1 MDENDQVESEALETV
16 EEEELQ
22 DDLGQDSDEEQPD
35 DESQPEEE
43 DEDEEELDLDG
54 QKYKI
59 PKALKPLVM
68 MQSDYTQ
75 KTQQLA
81 EQRRA
86 FEAQQV
92 QTQQTIQQNIDDI
105 ATIRAIENR
114 VNYLSQVDFRALS
127 DNDPLQAQQL
137 FIELQQLKDTKQN
150 VINNISQREQQR
162 QTQAEMQKQQM
173 LEQGNA
179 TLAKELPGWGKDMA
193 VKIMTFAQTDLGFS
207 PQELQQITDPRI
219 VKALHAAMIGQ
230 QVLKKSTGAKPKAA
244 EAKPVRTVGKGSP
257 ATKDERRMS
266 TDDWMKARNAQIQ
279 KKKR

>member
-1 MDENDQVESEALETV
+1 MDENDQVESSDDLLETV
-16 EEEELQ
+16 EEEETQ
-22 DDLGQDSDEEQPD
+22 DDLEQDSDDEQPD
-35 DESQPEEE
+35 DESQP
-43 DEDEEELDLDG
+43 DESDEEELELDG

-81 EQRRA
+81 EQRRSL
-86 FEAQQV
+86 EAQQA

-105 ATIRAIENR
+105 ATIRQIENR

-162 QTQAEMQKQQM
+162 QQLAQQQQQQL

-179 TLAKELPGWGKDMA
+179 TLAKELPGWGKDLA
-193 VKIMTFAQTDLGFS
+193 VKIMTFAQNDLGFS
-207 PQELQQITDPRI
+207 PQELQQVTDPRI
-219 VKALHAAMIGQ
+219 VKALHAAMVGQ
-230 QVLKKSTGAKPKAA
+230 QVLKKQTGAKPKNA

-266 TDDWMKARNAQIQ
+266 NDEWMKARNAQIQ

>member
-1 MDENDQVESEALETV
+1 MDENDQVESSDDLLETV
-16 EEEELQ
+16 EEEETQ
-22 DDLGQDSDEEQPD
+22 DDLEQDSDDEQPD
-35 DESQPEEE
+35 DESQP
-43 DEDEEELDLDG
+43 DESDEEELELDG

-81 EQRRA
+81 EQRRS
-86 FEAQQV
+86 FEAQQA

-162 QTQAEMQKQQM
+162 QQLAQQQQQQL

-179 TLAKELPGWGKDMA
+179 TLAKELPGWGKDLA
-193 VKIMTFAQTDLGFS
+193 VKIMTFAQNDLGFS
-207 PQELQQITDPRI
+207 PQELQQVTDPRI
-219 VKALHAAMIGQ
+219 VKALHAAMVGQ
-230 QVLKKSTGAKPKAA
+230 QVLKKQTGAKPKTA
-244 EAKPVRTVGKGSP
+244 EAKPVRTVGQGSP

>member
-1 MDENDQVESEALETV
+1 MDENDQVESDEVLETV
-16 EEEELQ
+16 EEEETQ
-22 DDLGQDSDEEQPD
+22 DDLEQDSDEEQPD
-35 DESQPEEE
+35 EESQP
-43 DEDEEELDLDG
+43 DENDDEEEIEHDG
-54 QKYKI
+54 QKYKV
-59 PKALKPLVM
+59 PKALKPLLM
-68 MQSDYTQ
+68 MQGDYTQ

-162 QTQAEMQKQQM
+162 QTQAQQQQQEL
-173 LEQGNA
+173 LEQGRA
-179 TLAKELPGWGKDMA
+179 ILEKELPGWGKDLA

-207 PQELQQITDPRI
+207 PQELQQVTDPRI
-219 VKALHAAMIGQ
+219 VKALHAAMVGQ
-230 QVLKKSTGAKPKAA
+230 QVLKKQTGAKPKTA
-244 EAKPVRTVGKGSP
+244 EAKPVKTVGRGSP
-257 ATKDERRMS
+257 AAKDPNRMS
-266 TDDWMKARNAQIQ
+266 TDEWMRARNTQLQ
-279 KKKR
+279 KKRR

>member
-22 DDLGQDSDEEQPD
+22 DDLEQDSDEEQPD

-43 DEDEEELDLDG
+43 DEELDLDG

-86 FEAQQV
+86 FEAQQA

-105 ATIRAIENR
+105 ATIRSIENR
-114 VNYLSQVDFRALS
+114 VNYLSRVDFRALS

-137 FIELQQLKDTKQN
+137 FIELQQLKETKQN

-162 QTQAEMQKQQM
+162 QQIVQQQQQQL

-219 VKALHAAMIGQ
+219 VKALHAAMVGQ
-230 QVLKKSTGAKPKAA
+230 QVLKKSTGAKPKTA

-279 KKKR
+279 KKRR